1 MATATDLLKT
11 YPHPLKYLEEHKLI
25 VDLRSSSGEDAEAMI
40 QAALQGGL
48 RVFEISMQTAQC
60 FRLLENYSK
69 KEDCLFGAGG
79 ITDGEMAQRAINA
92 GARFVASSYTDRDV
106 ITVAKHNDV
115 FVIQGALTPTE
126 AMNAYQLG
134 ADVIRI
140 FPVKFSGG
148 PEYVKLL
155 RSSFPFLKLIAHGG
169 ITMENTFVFLKDC
182 IAVAVGETLF
192 DRSLLRADN
201 WAEIAD
207 RARQLSQKLETL
219 KATK

>member
-1 MATATDLLKT
+1 MALADSVKVNT
-11 YPHPLKYLEEHKLI
+11 HPFKFLEDNKLV
-25 VDLRSSSGEDAEAMI
+25 VDIRSSSADDAEAMI

-48 RVFEISMQTAQC
+48 RVFEISMQTAQG
-60 FRLLENYSK
+60 FRILENYSK
-69 KEDCLFGAGG
+69 KDDCLFGAGS

-115 FVIQGALTPTE
+115 FVIQGAFTPTE

-134 ADVIRI
+134 ADVIRL

-155 RSSFPFLKLIAHGG
+155 RSSFPFLKLMAHGG
-169 ITMENTFVFLKDC
+169 ITMENAFVFLKDC
-182 IAVAVGETLF
+182 VAVAVGETLF

-201 WAEIAD
+201 WAEITD

-219 KATK
+219 KTTK